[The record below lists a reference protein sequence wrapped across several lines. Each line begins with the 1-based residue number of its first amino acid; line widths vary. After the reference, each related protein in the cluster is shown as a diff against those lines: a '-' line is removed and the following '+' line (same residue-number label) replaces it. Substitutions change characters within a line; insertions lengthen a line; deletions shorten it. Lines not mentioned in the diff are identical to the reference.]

1 MSEMTREEA
10 YIIAL
15 NEILALTQTD
25 SLSKVLEEIGK
36 IPEDTQYKDAIL
48 TEMTKTSVYPDTL
61 MKLVTMLLY
70 LYKERKEVYKIYE
83 MAMERYETV
92 RKYTQKGKPTED
104 EQKITKTLSDFIL
117 KIESIFEDHDKADE
131 GVIREMNRHMNEL
144 SLKVGDL
151 GIEHLNVKLS
161 ARSKS
166 QIQMH
171 LVNMLDKVYLQY
183 KKNVGILKRLIK
195 ISNYI
200 IEDAE
205 KKSVG

>member
-25 SLSKVLEEIGK
+25 SLSGVLDEIGK
-36 IPEDTQYKDAIL
+36 IPEDLQFKDAIL
-48 TEMTKTSVYPDTL
+48 NEMSKTSVYPDTL

-70 LYKERKEVYKIYE
+70 LYKERKEIYKIYE
-83 MAMERYETV
+83 SAMERYETV
-92 RKYTQKGKPTED
+92 KKLTQKGHASED

-131 GVIREMNRHMNEL
+131 GIIREMNRHMNEL

-151 GIEHLNVKLS
+151 GIEHLNVKLG

-166 QIQMH
+166 QIQLH
-171 LVNMLDKVYLQY
+171 LVNMLDKVYFQY
-183 KKNVGILKRLIK
+183 KKNAGILRRLIK

-205 KKSVG
+205 KKSA